1 MIAPSSDPRWERLR
15 KAVALEPVD
24 KVPVCL
30 EGVAWSARVIGMSL
44 KEFLSDP
51 LVATQANIDAFEL
64 VGNADCVNNPTFDLS
79 SLPFLWMTA
88 VKRPGYEVGDDD
100 PWQVEES
107 GYMTTDD
114 YDRILEMGWPAFQA
128 QFLNERI
135 RPGLLEEFVSFLQ
148 AGPAVVEKVTAAA
161 MPYLCMAIIIQPFES
176 LCGGRTFSQFVLD
189 LYRMPDKVEEVMQ
202 SMFQGMNDA
211 AIAGSAALGSPGVWI
226 GGWRSAS
233 KMLAQPLW
241 DRFVWPYVKELTAQV
256 DAAGLIPILHFDSDW
271 TRDLPRLLELPAKK
285 CVLSLD
291 SMTDIRKARQVLGDH
306 MCIMGDVPPALLSS
320 GTPEQVFEHCTK
332 LVKDIGPTGYIL
344 QSGCDIPVDAPLENV
359 KAMADAAEDAAG

>member
-30 EGVAWSARVIGMSL
+30 EGVAWCARVTGMTL
-44 KEFLSDP
+44 QEFLSDANT
-51 LVATQANIDAFEL
+51 ATQAEIDSFKL
-64 VGNADCVNNPTFDLS
+64 VGNADCVNNPSFS
-79 SLPFLWMTA
+79 SAALNFIWMTA
-88 VKRPGYEVGDDD
+88 VKRPGYEVGPDD

-107 GYMTTDD
+107 GYMTPDD
-114 YDRILEMGWPAFQA
+114 YDTILEMGWPAFQA
-128 QFLNERI
+128 EFLTTRV
-135 RPGLLEEFVSFLQ
+135 RAGVLEEFIGFLQ
-148 AGPAVVEKVTAAA
+148 KGPSVIEQCAAA
-161 MPYLCMAIIIQPFES
+161 DMPYLSMAIILQPFEP

-189 LYRMPDKVEEVMQ
+189 LYRTPDKVDEVMQ
-202 SMFQGMNDA
+202 AMFQGLNDA
-211 AIAGSAALGSPGVWI
+211 AIAGCAAMGSPGVWV

-241 DRFVWPYVKELTAQV
+241 DRFVWPYVKSCVEQV

-271 TRDLPRLLELPAKK
+271 TRDLPRLLELPAGK

-291 SMTDIRKARQVLGDH
+291 SMTDIRKAKEILGDH

-320 GTPEQVFEHCTK
+320 GTPQQVYDHCRQ
-332 LVKDIGPTGYIL
+332 LIADIGPTGYIL

-359 KAMADAAEDAAG
+359 KAMTQAAEDAAG

>member
-30 EGVAWSARVIGMSL
+30 EGVAWCARVTGMTL
-44 KEFLSDP
+44 EEFLSD
-51 LVATQANIDAFEL
+51 ANISTQAEIDSFRL
-64 VGNADCVNNPTFDLS
+64 IGNADCVNNPSFS
-79 SLPFLWMTA
+79 SSALNFIWMTG
-88 VKRPGYEVGDDD
+88 VKRPGFEVGPDE

-107 GYMTTDD
+107 GLMTPED
-114 YDRILEMGWPAFQA
+114 YDKILEMGWPAFQA

-135 RPGLLEEFVSFLQ
+135 RPGLLEEFVGYLQ
-148 AGPAVVEKVTAAA
+148 KGPSVVEQCKAAD
-161 MPYLCMAIIIQPFES
+161 MPFLSMAIVMQPFDS
-176 LCGGRTFSQFVLD
+176 LCGGRTFTQFILD

-211 AIAGSAALGSPGVWI
+211 AIAGCAAMGSPGVWI

-233 KMLAQPLW
+233 RMLAQPLW
-241 DRFVWPYVKELTAQV
+241 DRFVWPYVKECVRQT
-256 DAAGLIPILHFDSDW
+256 DEAGLIPILHFDSDW

-285 CVLSLD
+285 CILSLD
-291 SMTDIRKARQVLGDH
+291 SMTDIRKAKKVLGDH

-320 GTPEQVFEHCTK
+320 GTPEQVFEHCK
-332 LVKDIGPTGYIL
+332 ELVEDIGPTGYIL
-344 QSGCDIPVDAPLENV
+344 QSGCDIPVDAPLANV
-359 KAMADAAEDAAG
+359 KAMADAAEAV